1 MPLLPC
7 GLPVPFLTRSWLV
20 IPPIEDAAIHAGF
33 ASGADVLVF
42 DLAALRPDTRRHSTE
57 RLGFLLSE
65 RKASRGDPAVF
76 IGLPAL
82 DATMD
87 DLLPDVLACRPQGI
101 VLTDLTQPADIQQID
116 VMLSAEE
123 TVLGLE
129 DGAIRIAALMPQAFG
144 MNCAGL
150 SRRLVALGW
159 SALALQKLTGAR
171 RMHDGD
177 GLLTDMFRHAR
188 SSVLLS
194 AAQAH
199 VEALDA
205 ASGLFSTE
213 RLARDCKEAAADG
226 FTGKLTFSP
235 RQVTAINHGF
245 LPTQDEIDEANAT
258 LGALEHAEAPERLRA
273 LRVTQRA
280 MPDKG

>member
-1 MPLLPC
+1 
-7 GLPVPFLTRSWLV
+7 
-20 IPPIEDAAIHAGF
+20 
-33 ASGADVLVF
+33 
-42 DLAALRPDTRRHSTE
+42 
-57 RLGFLLSE
+57 
-65 RKASRGDPAVF
+65 
-76 IGLPAL
+76 
-82 DATMD
+82 
-87 DLLPDVLACRPQGI
+87 
-101 VLTDLTQPADIQQID
+101 
-116 VMLSAEE
+116 
-123 TVLGLE
+123 LE
-129 DGAIRIAALMPQAFG
+129 DGVIRIAALMPQAFG
-144 MNCAGL
+144 MSCAGL

-171 RMHDGD
+171 RMHDGE

-188 SSVLLS
+188 SSVLLA

-245 LPTQDEIDEANAT
+245 LPTQDEVEEAKAI
-258 LGALEHAEAPERLRA
+258 LSQPELAEAPERLRA
-273 LRVTQRA
+273 VRVTQRA
-280 MPDKG
+280 MPEKS